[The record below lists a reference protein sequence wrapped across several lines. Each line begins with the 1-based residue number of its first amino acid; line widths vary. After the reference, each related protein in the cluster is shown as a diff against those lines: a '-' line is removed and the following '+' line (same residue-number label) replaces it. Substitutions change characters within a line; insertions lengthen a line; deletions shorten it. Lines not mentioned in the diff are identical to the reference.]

1 MAEEYLHAG
10 NYQMAKRF
18 FERIVQPYQKE
29 GWWLVLAS
37 VQRSLLTCAIH
48 LGQVLVANRKRP
60 GHVRGGGGGG
70 GEFTRQERV
79 SLTNFRLPAAAR
91 FRRVLRRAPIRAPV
105 RCRCRCSLSPLAP
118 GARAPAASR

>member
-37 VQRSLLTCAIH
+37 VQRLAQDLRAILERQRSLRMQGRLAIDCLLDAASLLAADT
-48 LGQVLVANRKRP
+48 
-60 GHVRGGGGGG
+60 
-70 GEFTRQERV
+70 V
-79 SLTNFRLPAAAR
+79 S
-91 FRRVLRRAPIRAPV
+91 V
-105 RCRCRCSLSPLAP
+105 
-118 GARAPAASR
+118 

>member
-60 GHVRGGGGGG
+60 GHVRGGGGKG
-70 GEFTRQERV
+70 
-79 SLTNFRLPAAAR
+79 
-91 FRRVLRRAPIRAPV
+91 RRVIVRSVKDSLKESFIDMRRRRKQKNGGNISDDMSV
-105 RCRCRCSLSPLAP
+105 
-118 GARAPAASR
+118 GTI

>member
-48 LGQVLVANRKRP
+48 LGQVLVANGKRP
-60 GHVRGGGGGG
+60 GHVCVCVGGGGGVGG
-70 GEFTRQERV
+70 GEG
-79 SLTNFRLPAAAR
+79 S
-91 FRRVLRRAPIRAPV
+91 
-105 RCRCRCSLSPLAP
+105 SPDRSA
-118 GARAPAASR
+118 

>member
-48 LGQVLVANRKRP
+48 LGQVLVANGKRP
-60 GHVRGGGGGG
+60 GHVRKGGGGLRGVVQSRG
-70 GEFTRQERV
+70 PSRRP
-79 SLTNFRLPAAAR
+79 RAR
-91 FRRVLRRAPIRAPV
+91 RHA
-105 RCRCRCSLSPLAP
+105 
-118 GARAPAASR
+118 

>member
-60 GHVRGGGGGG
+60 GHVRGGGGGTLCG
-70 GEFTRQERV
+70 GPCAGR
-79 SLTNFRLPAAAR
+79 NWGPKPFRN
-91 FRRVLRRAPIRAPV
+91 
-105 RCRCRCSLSPLAP
+105 SD
-118 GARAPAASR
+118 GAKP

>member
-48 LGQVLVANRKRP
+48 LGQVLVA
-60 GHVRGGGGGG
+60 
-70 GEFTRQERV
+70 T
-79 SLTNFRLPAAAR
+79 
-91 FRRVLRRAPIRAPV
+91 
-105 RCRCRCSLSPLAP
+105 
-118 GARAPAASR
+118 

>member
-48 LGQVLVANRKRP
+48 LGQVLVANGKRP
-60 GHVRGGGGGG
+60 GHVCVWADMPEENGCDPWTAGESDPTGNPRDPSLVPNRPGQPFRRGSREQRGGHR
-70 GEFTRQERV
+70 FP
-79 SLTNFRLPAAAR
+79 PA
-91 FRRVLRRAPIRAPV
+91 
-105 RCRCRCSLSPLAP
+105 LA
-118 GARAPAASR
+118 

>member
-48 LGQVLVANRKRP
+48 LGQVLVANGKRP
-60 GHVRGGGGGG
+60 GHGWVWGGG

>member
-37 VQRSLLTCAIH
+37 VQRSLLMCAIH
-48 LGQVLVANRKRP
+48 LGQVLVANGKRP
-60 GHVRGGGGGG
+60 GHVCVWGGG

>member
-48 LGQVLVANRKRP
+48 LGQVLVANGARMCVCVW
-60 GHVRGGGGGG
+60 GGGGGGGG
-70 GEFTRQERV
+70 GEG
-79 SLTNFRLPAAAR
+79 S
-91 FRRVLRRAPIRAPV
+91 
-105 RCRCRCSLSPLAP
+105 SPDRSA
-118 GARAPAASR
+118 